1 METTNHVKRL
11 INTSKKS
18 VPFLLKLQD
27 ENKLVEVDTSQEGVK
42 IRKGR
47 KRKASTIIRRT

>member
-18 VPFLLKLQD
+18 VPFLLKLRD

-42 IRKGR
+42 TRKER
-47 KRKASTIIRRT
+47 K